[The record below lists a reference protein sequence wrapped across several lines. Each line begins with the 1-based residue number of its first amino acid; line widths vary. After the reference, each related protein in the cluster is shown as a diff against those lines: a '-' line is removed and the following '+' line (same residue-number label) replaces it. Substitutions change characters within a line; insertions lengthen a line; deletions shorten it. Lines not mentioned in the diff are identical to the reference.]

1 MRFLSRF
8 ISDSAL
14 DHLREVVDLPDL
26 AGTPYEIVGTIG
38 RGGMATVYLAR
49 DRDLDREVA
58 LKVVDVPGGAGDAA
72 ERTLREARILAR
84 LEHPGIVPVHDVG
97 TLPDGRVWYVMKRV
111 RGRRLDEFARD
122 APRAERLRAF
132 LRICE
137 AVAFAHAHGVIHRDL
152 KPENV
157 MVGPFGEVLV
167 MDWGVAKGPHPLDPP
182 LPSPPHQPG
191 EGEAPTL
198 SISEP
203 LGGGAPSPGGR
214 GGDGRGGRG
223 VRTSHG
229 TILGT
234 PGYMAPE
241 QERGEVE
248 RIDGRTDVWG
258 LGAILGFLLSVGT
271 EEPVPRPLEAIRRQA
286 MAPEPA
292 DRYPSVD
299 ALAADLALY
308 LDGLPVAAYRE
319 GFLERVTRLVRRYR
333 TPILLIL
340 AYLLMRM
347 LLLLVFRR

>member
-1 MRFLSRF
+1 MRFLSDT
-8 ISDSAL
+8 SL

-26 AGTPYEIVGTIG
+26 AGAPYEIVGTIG

-49 DRDLDREVA
+49 DRELDREVA
-58 LKVVDVPGGAGDAA
+58 LKVMDVPGGTGEAA

-111 RGRRLDEFARD
+111 RGRRLDEFART
-122 APRAERLRAF
+122 ASRAERLRAF

-137 AVAFAHAHGVIHRDL
+137 TVAFAHAHGVIHRDL

-167 MDWGVAKGPHPLDPP
+167 MDWGVAKV
-182 LPSPPHQPG
+182 G
-191 EGEAPTL
+191 EGEA
-198 SISEP
+198 
-203 LGGGAPSPGGR
+203 
-214 GGDGRGGRG
+214 
-223 VRTSHG
+223 HG

-241 QERGEVE
+241 QERGEVA
-248 RIDGRTDVWG
+248 RIDARTDVWG
-258 LGAILGFLLSVGT
+258 LGAILGFLLAG

-286 MAPEPA
+286 VAPEPA
-292 DRYPSVD
+292 DRYPAVE

-319 GFLERVTRLVRRYR
+319 GPLERVSRFVRRHHL
-333 TPILLIL
+333 PILLIL